1 MNEKDTTDL
10 EKSEATEH
18 SQTLSFHGAMFL
30 PESQIG
36 SSANALTDMANPFPI
51 PPGLWNPPSH
61 NIVSGET
68 SFSSLLGML
77 SASLPPFAANSGFVD
92 SAAGFPCY
100 NGGNL
105 GAMINHSFPSTQ
117 PLGDFQN
124 GIEPCSEIEAIESE
138 GCKNVSLTG
147 EKQQGD
153 AEMTHAVDSSS
164 KELSKPECV
173 GGAGRD
179 EGTRVSCS
187 KKRKRSIQHGGVK
200 HVEGGEQLA
209 TMAAAQKNE
218 NDEKY
223 EPKRS
228 SVAPGK
234 SSRKQAK
241 DNAGSPKEEYI
252 HVRARR
258 GQATNSHSLAERV
271 RREKISERMKYL
283 QDLVPGC
290 SKVTGK
296 AVMLD
301 EIINYVQSLQ
311 RQVEFLSMKL
321 ASVNPTLDLNIESI
335 LSKDIFQSRGTTAS
349 LAFGFFPDIIPP
361 RLHPPK
367 YTQIGIPSTMHSSD
381 AFGRVIHAP
390 LGTNSAFKEPKHQM
404 PHNLNGEFQD
414 VIEMPFTDDHHGSND
429 QP

>member
-1 MNEKDTTDL
+1 MNEKDTTDF
-10 EKSEATEH
+10 EKSEASEH
-18 SQTLSFHGAMFL
+18 TQTLSFHGAMFL
-30 PESQIG
+30 PEAQIA
-36 SSANALTDMANPFPI
+36 SSANALTTMANPFPI
-51 PPGLWNPPSH
+51 HPGLWNPPAQSLGL
-61 NIVSGET
+61 GET

-77 SASLPPFAANSGFVD
+77 SAGVPPSAATSGFLD
-92 SAAGFPCY
+92 SATGFSSY

-105 GAMINHSFPSTQ
+105 GAMINHSFPSIQ
-117 PLGDFQN
+117 HLGDLGN
-124 GIEPCSEIEAIESE
+124 GVEIEAIASE
-138 GCKNVSLTG
+138 GCKNVSQTS

-153 AEMTHAVDSSS
+153 AEMTHDVDSPS
-164 KELSKPECV
+164 KELSKPECT
-173 GGAGRD
+173 GGTVHD

-187 KKRKRSIQHGGVK
+187 KKRKRSGQDHGVK
-200 HVEGGEQLA
+200 HVEGGEEP
-209 TMAAAQKNE
+209 QKNE
-218 NDEKY
+218 NDEKD

-228 SVAPGK
+228 SVASGK
-234 SSRKQAK
+234 SSGKQAK

-321 ASVNPTLDLNIESI
+321 ASVNPTLDFNIDRI
-335 LSKDIFQSRGTTAS
+335 LSKDIFQSQGAIAS
-349 LAFGFFPDIIPP
+349 SVFGFLPGIVYPQ
-361 RLHPPK
+361 LHQPK
-367 YTQIGIPSTMHSSD
+367 YMQVKMPSIVNSTD
-381 AFGRVIHAP
+381 AFRRVTHAP
-390 LGTNSAFKEPKHQM
+390 LGTNSALKETKHQM
-404 PHNLNGEFQD
+404 PNNLNGEFQD
-414 VIEMPFTDDHHGSND
+414 VIEIPFTHDHHGLSD
-429 QP
+429 RP